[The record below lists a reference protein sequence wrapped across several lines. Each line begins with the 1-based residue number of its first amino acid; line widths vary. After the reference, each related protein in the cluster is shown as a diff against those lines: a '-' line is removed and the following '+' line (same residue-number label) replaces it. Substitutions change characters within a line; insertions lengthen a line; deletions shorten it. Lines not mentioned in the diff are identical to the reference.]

1 MYVVK
6 EHDDTYARVSILF
19 LKELLQMPV
28 APAGSVGK
36 LGGAFLDEQFSLRP
50 GIIFLGEYPLEFPKE
65 LVLLPRHALP
75 AFFQS
80 VHRIALKT
88 GDDRLQATKVLQ
100 NA

>member
-1 MYVVK
+1 M
-6 EHDDTYARVSILF
+6 SILF

-28 APAGSVGK
+28 APAGSVSE
-36 LGGAFLDEQFSLRP
+36 LGSALFDEQFPLRP
-50 GIIFLGEYPLEFPKE
+50 GIIFLREYPLKFPKE

-75 AFFQS
+75 ALFQPI
-80 VHRIALKT
+80 HWIALET